1 MKCRFRHLQACLNA
15 SIKVAKEKYHSIV
28 NKLINT
34 QKNSKVYWSLLKVF
48 LNNKKIPIIPPL
60 SYENRFITDFKQ
72 KAKLF
77 NFFSFSYSY
86 SYSYFDVNYIT
97 DKHLSTVTAG
107 EMIQNLY

>member
-1 MKCRFRHLQACLNA
+1 MLQEENKSINPRKKNSNSSNIDLKCHFKHLQACLNA
-15 SIKVAKEKYHSIV
+15 SIKVAKEKYHNIV

-34 QKNSKVYWSLLKVF
+34 QKNSEVYWSLLKVF

-77 NFFSFSYSY
+77 NFFFLL
-86 SYSYFDVNYIT
+86 F
-97 DKHLSTVTAG
+97 LF
-107 EMIQNLY
+107 LF